1 MAESITSRVSRVITG
16 NIHHL
21 IDSIENANPQAVMAQ
36 AIREVDGIIDEV
48 GVALG
53 RATANKHLAVNRL
66 AEQNRRHEQ
75 LSTDIELALNEGR
88 EDLAKAAVAAQL
100 DVEAQVPVLELSIAN
115 AANEE
120 QEYQGYLTALRAR
133 RREMEDT
140 LNEFVASRK
149 QTDTTPAA
157 AATAPDRRLEKA
169 GASFNRVLARQTG
182 LGGLDAPIDA
192 AQAVKMRELA
202 ELARNNRIEE
212 RLAAFRTRTGEKN

>member
-1 MAESITSRVSRVITG
+1 MAESITSRVSRIITG
-16 NIHHL
+16 NVHHL

-48 GVALG
+48 SVALG

-75 LSTDIELALNEGR
+75 LSADIELALNEER

-100 DVEAQVPVLELSIAN
+100 DVEAQVPVLEHSIAN

-120 QEYQGYLTALRAR
+120 HEYQGYLTALRAR

-140 LNEFVASRK
+140 LNEFIASRK
-149 QTDTTPAA
+149 QVSESPT
-157 AATAPDRRLEKA
+157 ATSPDHRLEKA
-169 GASFNRVLARQTG
+169 GATFDRVLARQTG
-182 LGGLDAPIDA
+182 LGGLNAPIDA
-192 AQAVKMRELA
+192 AQAGKMRELA
-202 ELARNNRIEE
+202 DLARNNRIEE
-212 RLAAFRTRTGEKN
+212 RLAAIRSRTGKQE

>member
-1 MAESITSRVSRVITG
+1 MAESITSRVSRIITG
-16 NIHHL
+16 NVHHL
-21 IDSIENANPQAVMAQ
+21 IDSIENANPQAIMGQ

-48 GVALG
+48 SVALG

-75 LSTDIELALNEGR
+75 LSSDIELALNEER

-100 DVEAQVPVLELSIAN
+100 DVEAQVPVLEHSIAN

-140 LNEFVASRK
+140 LNEFIASRK
-149 QTDTTPAA
+149 QISEVQTAA
-157 AATAPDRRLEKA
+157 SPDHRLEKA
-169 GASFNRVLARQTG
+169 GATFNRVLARQTG
-182 LGGLDAPIDA
+182 LSGINAPINA

-212 RLAAFRTRTGEKN
+212 RLAVIRSRAVKQE